1 MAECCH
7 LPDYAGEACAGCGE
21 GIDQYGNTESDFSSC
36 SFPDCGC
43 DGARLCMAGNASE
56 RAASYNV
63 EGMYS
68 SGGKAAFMRFY
79 GAYAKGEFAGDQGQE
94 P

>member
-1 MAECCH
+1 MADCCH
-7 LPDYAGEACAGCGE
+7 LPDYVGEKCAGCGE
-21 GIDQYGNTESDFSSC
+21 EIDQYGNTESDFNAC

-56 RAASYNV
+56 CANSYNG

-68 SGGKAAFMRFY
+68 SADPTARMRFA
-79 GAYAKGEFAGDQGQE
+79 GAYYSGELK
-94 P
+94 